1 MHSPMK
7 TVVSDPSA
15 MSTVKIDE
23 KLYDLSLLSEAT
35 RSNIRM
41 LQQTDQEIERLEI
54 QLAIARAARIHY
66 ANAVKEGIGAYP
78 IYPEHPKL
86 Q

>member
-1 MHSPMK
+1 
-7 TVVSDPSA
+7 

-23 KLYDLSLLSEAT
+23 KLYDLSLLSEVT
-35 RSNIRM
+35 RNNIRM
-41 LQQTDQEIERLEI
+41 LQQTDQEIERLET

-66 ANAVKEGIGAYP
+66 ASAVKEGIGTYP
-78 IYPEHPKL
+78 IYPEHPQL